1 MRHNRELRSM
11 VDHADWMMVVKQLQ
25 RGAMFYVWCH
35 WRNREL
41 LLRTLCIDACKLMS
55 IYQLIGMANLM
66 IISKATKWVSE
77 LLRLSSLQ
85 KDLMGTLQLIQLIL
99 DDIIIG
105 LGSDWIRA
113 S

>member
-1 MRHNRELRSM
+1 
-11 VDHADWMMVVKQLQ
+11 
-25 RGAMFYVWCH
+25 
-35 WRNREL
+35 
-41 LLRTLCIDACKLMS
+41 
-55 IYQLIGMANLM
+55 MANLM

-99 DDIIIG
+99 DDVIIG

>member
-1 MRHNRELRSM
+1 MGHNRELRS
-11 VDHADWMMVVKQLQ
+11 VVNHADWMMVVLQLQ
-25 RGAMFYVWCH
+25 RGAVFYVWCH
-35 WRNREL
+35 RCNWEL
-41 LLRTLCIDACKLMS
+41 LLRTLCIDACKLVV
-55 IYQLIGMANLM
+55 YQLIGMANLM
-66 IISKATKWVSE
+66 IISKAAKWVSE

-99 DDIIIG
+99 DDVIIG